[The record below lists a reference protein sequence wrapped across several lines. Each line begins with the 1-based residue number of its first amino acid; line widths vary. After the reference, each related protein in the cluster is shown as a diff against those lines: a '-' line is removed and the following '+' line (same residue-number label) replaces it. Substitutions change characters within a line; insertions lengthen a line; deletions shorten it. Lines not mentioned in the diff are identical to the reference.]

1 MNITPKSTKEEF
13 IVFFNEK
20 VNKTLGNNLLF
31 VYENRKR
38 VVPGIETI
46 RMKLFISEIPIA
58 SVSVNPIELHYSTID
73 EIEISNN
80 TFYVTFLDRNQ

>member
-20 VNKTLGNNLLF
+20 VNKTLGNKLLF

-58 SVSVNPIELHYSTID
+58 SVSVNPINSI
-73 EIEISNN
+73 IP
-80 TFYVTFLDRNQ
+80 Q

>member
-20 VNKTLGNNLLF
+20 VNKTLGNKLLF

-58 SVSVNPIELHYSTID
+58 SVSVNPIELHYST
-73 EIEISNN
+73 N
-80 TFYVTFLDRNQ
+80 R